1 MIDGRYNMRSEIN
14 INNEVKLVMTK
25 NEFRYLEILDT
36 MRDTKFVRVIT
47 YNISK

>member
-1 MIDGRYNMRSEIN
+1 MRSEIN

-25 NEFRYLEILDT
+25 NGFRYLEILDT

-47 YNISK
+47 YDISK